1 MRLPVPA
8 RSLSS
13 ALLAAVLATG
23 FASSCATTY
32 DEKLGTK
39 LEKQATAE
47 ETDKATALVAEGD
60 ALWKER
66 GDAEK
71 LKAGLAKW
79 EEAVKLA
86 PSADLTAK
94 LARGHYL
101 LGDGHYAVA
110 DRAEERDAEY
120 EAGLNW
126 ANEALKL
133 SAPEYAAAKAAGQK
147 HADAIKLA
155 PKEAVPAMY
164 WYASNLGKWAASKGF
179 ATRLKYKD
187 DLKATMDQ
195 VKALDEGFFY
205 AAVWRYLGG
214 YEAATAG
221 IAGGSL
227 DKSKENFEKS
237 IALAPNYLGTRVLF
251 ADYLCPKLQ
260 KDADGDG
267 QPDGKVLFK
276 KLLDEVLA
284 ADPAADAEI
293 EPENRIEQAKAKKL
307 LARIDEL
314 F

>member
-1 MRLPVPA
+1 LP
-8 RSLSS
+8 RT
-13 ALLAAVLATG
+13 LAVVLATG
-23 FASSCATTY
+23 ATSTFVTSCATTY

-39 LEKQATAE
+39 LENKATAE
-47 ETDKATALVAEGD
+47 EADKAAALVAEGD

-66 GDAEK
+66 GDIEK

-86 PSADLTAK
+86 PSAELTAK

-101 LGDGHYAVA
+101 LGDGHYALA
-110 DRAEERDAEY
+110 DDAAARDAEY

-133 SAPEYAAAKAAGQK
+133 VAPEYAAAKAAGQK

-179 ATRLKYKD
+179 TTRLKYKD

-195 VKALDEGFFY
+195 VKALDESYFY

-221 IAGGSL
+221 VTGGSL

-237 IALAPNYLGTRVLF
+237 IALAPNYLGTKVLF
-251 ADYLCPKLQ
+251 ADFLCPKLQ

-267 QPDGKVLFK
+267 EPDGKALFK
-276 KLLDEVLA
+276 KLLEEVLA

-307 LARIDEL
+307 LARLDEL